1 VNPEEIPLTTPA
13 RPVRIAIQV
22 QPQHGEYAQLRDMV
36 LTSEEL
42 GVDIVY
48 NWDHFFPLSGDP
60 DGKHFECWTML
71 GSMAEMTSSVEIG
84 ALVSCNSY
92 RNPELLGDM
101 ARTVDHIS
109 GGRLI
114 LGVGAGWQVR
124 DYDAF
129 GYEFGT
135 APDRLRAL
143 DADLPRTIAR
153 MAVGNPPPTRRIP
166 ILVGGGGEKVTLR
179 IAAQH
184 ADIWHGFGDAET
196 LERKNRI
203 LDDHCRRLGRDPGE
217 IERSCGTRPSN
228 LAGASALV
236 AAGISQITLGVDATG
251 FDAVAIRSW
260 VAWRDEH
267 NAAPRA

>member
-1 VNPEEIPLTTPA
+1 VTTSV
-13 RPVRIAIQV
+13 RPIRIAVQV
-22 QPQHGEYAQLRDMV
+22 QPQQGEYAQLRDMV
-36 LTSEEL
+36 LRAEEL

-60 DGKHFECWTML
+60 DGRHFECWTML
-71 GSMAEMTSSVEIG
+71 GSMAEMTSRVQIG

-109 GGRLI
+109 GGRLT
-114 LGVGAGWQVR
+114 LGIGAGWQVR

-129 GYEFGT
+129 GYPFGT
-135 APDRLRAL
+135 APERLRAL

-153 MAVGNPPPTRRIP
+153 MAVGNPPPVRRIP

-184 ADIWHGFGDAET
+184 ADTWHGFGDADT
-196 LERKNRI
+196 LRRKNAI
-203 LDDHCRRLGRDPGE
+203 LDDHCRRLGRDPHD
-217 IERSCGTRPSN
+217 IERSCGARPGN
-228 LAGASALV
+228 V
-236 AAGISQITLGVDATG
+236 AAGDELLAVGITQLTLGMDPRT
-251 FDAVAIRSW
+251 FDPDAIRAW
-260 VAWRDEH
+260 VAWRDER
-267 NAAPRA
+267 NAGRTVA

>member
-1 VNPEEIPLTTPA
+1 MTSL
-13 RPVRIAIQV
+13 RPIRIAAQV
-22 QPQHGEYAQLRDMV
+22 QPQHAEYAQLRDMV
-36 LTSEEL
+36 LTAEEI

-48 NWDHFFPLSGDP
+48 NWDHFLPLMGDP

-71 GSMAEMTSSVEIG
+71 GSMAEMTTSVEIG
-84 ALVSCNSY
+84 ALVTCNSY

-129 GYEFGT
+129 GYEFGD
-135 APDRLRAL
+135 APSRLRAL

-153 MAVGNPPPTRRIP
+153 MAAGNPAPTRRIP

-184 ADIWHGFGDAET
+184 ADTWHGFGDADT
-196 LERKNRI
+196 LKRKNAI

-217 IERSCGTRPSN
+217 IERS
-228 LAGASALV
+228 AGARPGGV
-236 AAGISQITLGVDATG
+236 AAAQALLDAGITQITIGMDGTS
-251 FDAVAIRSW
+251 FDPAVIRSW
-260 VAWRDEH
+260 VAWRDER
-267 NAAPRA
+267 NAA